1 MADDWRSLYPFVSHE
16 LRIGGERYH
25 YLDEGEGPPLVL
37 VHGNPTW
44 SFYWRSLIT
53 AFRNKYRVIAVDH
66 IGCGLSD
73 KPQQYP
79 YRLAQHAEN
88 LDRLVQSLDLKD
100 ATLIA
105 HDWGGAIGV
114 GAALQSPERFSRF
127 VMMNTAAFRSP
138 YIPWRIRMARTPL
151 LGTLANRGGNAFLK
165 AALKMALERR
175 ENMTPSVR
183 AGYLAPYDSWANRV
197 AINRFVKDIPR
208 TPQHPSYATLLQM
221 EHDLPS
227 LADRPWLLVWGMR
240 DWCFHEWYL
249 NRFLDFIP
257 SAEIRKLPDAG
268 HWLIED
274 QPQVVVQ
281 YIDEFLTKNSLPAER
296 GRVIA

>member
-1 MADDWRSLYPFVSHE
+1 MVDDWRSLYPFASHE
-16 LRIGGERYH
+16 LRIAGERYH
-25 YLDEGEGPPLVL
+25 YLDEGQGPPLVL

-44 SFYWRSLIT
+44 SFYWRALVA
-53 AFRNKYRVIAVDH
+53 AFRGRYRVIAVDH

-73 KPQQYP
+73 KPQDYP

-88 LDRLVQSLDLKD
+88 LNRLVQSLDLNEV
-100 ATLIA
+100 TLIA

-114 GAALQSPERFSRF
+114 AAALQSPDRFSRI

-151 LGTLANRGGNAFLK
+151 LGTLANRGGNAFLR

-175 ENMTPSVR
+175 ENMTPAVR
-183 AGYLAPYDSWANRV
+183 AGYLAPYNSWANRV

-208 TPQHPSYATLLQM
+208 TPRHPSYATLLQM

-240 DWCFHEWYL
+240 D
-249 NRFLDFIP
+249 
-257 SAEIRKLPDAG
+257 
-268 HWLIED
+268 
-274 QPQVVVQ
+274 
-281 YIDEFLTKNSLPAER
+281 
-296 GRVIA
+296 